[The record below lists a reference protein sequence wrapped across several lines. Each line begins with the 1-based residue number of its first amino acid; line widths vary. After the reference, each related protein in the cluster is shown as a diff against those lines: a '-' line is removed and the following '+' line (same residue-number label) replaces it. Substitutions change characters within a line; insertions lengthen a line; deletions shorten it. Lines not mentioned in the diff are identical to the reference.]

1 MRTLW
6 TLTLLAMASI
16 GLAQI
21 HPKSFAKSAVVS
33 DSALA
38 SEAGTKVMAEGGN
51 AVDAAIATA
60 FALAVT
66 FPEAGNIG
74 GGGFMLVRMADG
86 RAVAIDYREVAPK
99 SASRDMYL
107 DAGGNVV
114 PGMSTF
120 GRKAAG
126 VPGTVA
132 GMWEAHS
139 MYGKL
144 PWKRLVQPAIDLAG
158 KGFPLSESRA
168 NEFRQEAARFK
179 VFPDSYEIFN
189 RKGNFFREGEVWK
202 QPDLAKTLIR
212 IRDQGREG
220 FYGGETARL
229 IDADSKKNNGHIYL
243 SDLAGYKV
251 AVREPVRG
259 SYRGHN
265 ILTMPPPS
273 SGGAVLIEML
283 NMMEH
288 FDVAAAQPHSAA
300 VLHPMVE
307 AMKRAFAD
315 RSAHMG
321 DPDFVRVPI
330 RELTAKSYGLKLWEM
345 INPQKATPSSEIK
358 AGVFP
363 IQEGEHT
370 THFSVVDGDG
380 NCVSNTY
387 TLNTSYGAHV
397 VAEGTGILLNNEMDD
412 FTSKVGVPNVFG
424 LIQGEANAI
433 APGKRPLS
441 SMTPTIV
448 LKEGK
453 PFLVVGSPGGP
464 TIINTVFQTILNV
477 VDHKMTVQEAVA
489 APRIHHQW
497 LPDEIRWEPR
507 GLNPDTRAKMEA
519 MGHKFAAR
527 PARMGSCHAI
537 LLDPASGKRHAGV
550 DPRLS
555 ESGAAGN

>member
-1 MRTLW
+1 MRTFATVA
-6 TLTLLAMASI
+6 TLALASLS
-16 GLAQI
+16 LAQI
-21 HPKSFAKSAVVS
+21 HPKSFAKDAVVS
-33 DSALA
+33 DSMLA
-38 SEAGTKVMAEGGN
+38 SEAGAKVMAEGGN

-66 FPEAGNIG
+66 YPEAGNIG
-74 GGGFMLVRMADG
+74 GGGFMLVRMVDG

-107 DAGGNVV
+107 DASGNVV
-114 PGMSTF
+114 SGMSTY

-132 GMWEAHS
+132 GMWEAHRL
-139 MYGKL
+139 YGKL
-144 PWKRLVQPAIDLAG
+144 PWKRLVQPAIDLAS

-168 NEFRQEAARFK
+168 NEFRQEAAMFK
-179 VFPDSYEIFN
+179 TFPDSHRIFN
-189 RKGNFFREGEVWK
+189 RNGEFFREGEVWK
-202 QPDLAKTLIR
+202 QPDLAKTLTR
-212 IRDQGREG
+212 IRDLGREG

-229 IDADSKKNNGHIYL
+229 LDADSKKNNGHIFIE
-243 SDLAGYKV
+243 DLAAYKV

-259 SYRGHN
+259 TYRGHDV
-265 ILTMPPPS
+265 ITMPPPS

-288 FDVAAAQPHSAA
+288 FDVAAAQPYSTA

-321 DPDFVRVPI
+321 DPDFVTIPI
-330 RELTAKSYGLKLWEM
+330 RELTAKSYGLKLWQT
-345 INPQKATPSSEIK
+345 INLEKATPSSEIK

-363 IQEGEHT
+363 LQEGEHT

-387 TLNTSYGAHV
+387 TLNTGYGAHV
-397 VAEGTGILLNNEMDD
+397 VAERTGVLLNNEMDD

-433 APGKRPLS
+433 APRKRPLS

-448 LKEGK
+448 LKDGK

-477 VDHKMTVQEAVA
+477 IDHKMTVQEAVA
-489 APRIHHQW
+489 ARRIHHQW

-507 GLNPDTRAKMEA
+507 GLSPDTRAKMEA
-519 MGHKFAAR
+519 MGHKVAAR

-537 LLDPASGKRHAGV
+537 VIEAATGKRRTGV

-555 ESGAAGN
+555 ESGAAGS